1 MSNFSAIYQ
10 HYLQGYIGDI
20 KESTFSS
27 SERKMK
33 ALALGVHHR
42 TTGKPPLLRS
52 VEVTALL
59 KSSTAPT
66 PEHQRPIIGDVTLV
80 AVDPEQPITA
90 IKCVRELTYMSLKEA
105 KNVVD
110 SVRHEGKPYLLLKG
124 EPDKAKEWAT
134 QLRSYGCTVEVK

>member
-1 MSNFSAIYQ
+1 MSRSATYEAYLHGYQ
-10 HYLQGYIGDI
+10 GQTYGMGTRYRLLQ
-20 KESTFSS
+20 
-27 SERKMK
+27 

-59 KSSTAPT
+59 KTSTASM
-66 PEHQRPIIGDVTLV
+66 PEHQRPIVGDVTLMG
-80 AVDPEQPITA
+80 VDPKQPIAA
-90 IKCVRELTYMSLKEA
+90 IKCVRELTYMGLKEA
-105 KNVVD
+105 KDIVD

-124 EPDKAKEWAT
+124 QPDKAREWAT